1 MKRFVKNCRL
11 KRQRQKT
18 PSDSGMAYH
27 FHKHYTRDEARS
39 LLPEI
44 REWLDR
50 LLALRSDLQV
60 QDELLTEL
68 RQADCDL
75 GGDVVNKWTRIMA
88 ELNCVLSEFFKR
100 EIQVKDL
107 DRGLIDFPS
116 LREGKEVFLCW
127 EQGEEDIDF
136 WHDLEAG
143 YAGRERLDE

>member
-1 MKRFVKNCRL
+1 
-11 KRQRQKT
+11 
-18 PSDSGMAYH
+18 MAYH

-44 REWLDR
+44 REWLER
-50 LLALRSDLQV
+50 LMALRSDLQT
-60 QDELLTEL
+60 QEALLTEL
-68 RQADCDL
+68 MKPGCDL
-75 GGDVVNKWTRIMA
+75 GGEDVNKWTRTMA